1 MKHAALILTA
11 TLLASCSQD
20 TSGPGETRQA
30 ETESASASP
39 SSANVNF
46 VTVEGRVETGVE
58 CLVVRTPDGEV
69 WSVNFGEADFGPGDY
84 VRISGE
90 IADASFC
97 MQGRGTIVPD
107 RIDAVDPPATDRDP
121 SRSGGIVLDRKYVS
135 GTWVAKGLNADC
147 SEPDFRIRM
156 SAAGTVLN
164 GEINRHD
171 NSALVI
177 LDAYPRIDL
186 DEPMDDLPIE
196 ARGPDGLAVL
206 RPATDASY
214 DPITIGRATIEG
226 DGIVFVK
233 CA

>member
-1 MKHAALILTA
+1 MKYAGLVLTA

-20 TSGPGETRQA
+20 TSEPGEARQA
-30 ETESASASP
+30 EPERPSADQSSGKASL
-39 SSANVNF
+39 
-46 VTVEGRVETGVE
+46 VTVEGRVETGAE
-58 CLVVRTPDGEV
+58 CLVVRTPDGVV

-84 VRISGE
+84 IRISGK

-107 RIDAVDPPATDRDP
+107 RIDAVAPPAADRDP
-121 SRSGGIVLDRKYVS
+121 ARSGGIALDREYVS
-135 GTWVAKGLNADC
+135 GTWVAKGLNANC
-147 SEPDFRIRM
+147 SDPDFRIKT
-156 SAAGTVLN
+156 SAAGTILN
-164 GEINRHD
+164 GDISRHD

-206 RPATDASY
+206 RPATDAAY
-214 DPITIGRATIEG
+214 DPISIGSATIEG

>member
-1 MKHAALILTA
+1 MKHGVLVLTA

-20 TSGPGETRQA
+20 PSEADEAFQTEP
-30 ETESASASP
+30 ESAAASP
-39 SSANVNF
+39 SSTNVDW
-46 VTVEGRVETGVE
+46 VTIEGRVETGAE

-69 WSVNFGEADFGPGDY
+69 WSVDFGEADFGPGDY

-90 IADASFC
+90 VADAGFC

-107 RIDAVDPPATDRDP
+107 RIDAVAPPAADRDP
-121 SRSGGIVLDRKYVS
+121 SRSGGIALDREYVS
-135 GTWVAKGLNADC
+135 GSWVAKGLNADC
-147 SEPDFRIRM
+147 SEPDFRIRT
-156 SAAGTVLN
+156 SAAGTILN
-164 GEINRHD
+164 GEISRHD
-171 NSALVI
+171 NNALMI
-177 LDAYPRIDL
+177 LDGYPRIDL

-206 RPATDASY
+206 RPATDKAY
-214 DPITIGRATIEG
+214 DPITIGSATIEG